1 MNTTVIFTN
10 NSLTSR
16 HITSITKTIGLELM
30 GVSKALLIEEAKIQM
45 RTTSGEFS
53 DLKSSNYTEK

>member
-10 NSLTSR
+10 NSLTAR

-45 RTTSGEFS
+45 RTT
-53 DLKSSNYTEK
+53 